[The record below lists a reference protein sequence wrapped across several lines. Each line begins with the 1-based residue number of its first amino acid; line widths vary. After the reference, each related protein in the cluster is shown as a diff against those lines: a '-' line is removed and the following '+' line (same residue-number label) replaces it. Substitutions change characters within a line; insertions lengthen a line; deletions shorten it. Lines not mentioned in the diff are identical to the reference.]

1 MSKYGILKALTDK
14 KLKIMFIL
22 GVLLL
27 TNLGMVFG
35 SPAGDADIVKLKL
48 ACLICRILTLFLF
61 VAGAIAALVIVIAG
75 IRWVGSG
82 EDPGARTAA
91 KSSVVSAL
99 VGLIIIVLAVY
110 LVTWL
115 VTSFGV
121 MKEVRLTQWLMNGC
135 GNEGDAGTICG
146 SETYEEYT
154 GGTG

>member
-1 MSKYGILKALTDK
+1 MKKMDKYTILKALTDK
-14 KLKIMFIL
+14 KLKIMLML

-27 TNLGMVFG
+27 VNLVMVFG
-35 SPAGDADIVKLKL
+35 SPAEDAGLVKLKL
-48 ACLICRILTLFLF
+48 ACLICRIMTLFLF

-115 VTSFGV
+115 VSSFGV
-121 MKEVRLTQWLMNGC
+121 MSYVDLTDWLMNGC
-135 GNEGDAGTICG
+135 DTICNAE
-146 SETYEEYT
+146 SIDDI
-154 GGTG
+154 